1 MEITENKFV
10 FHQEP
15 AENGWWLSTVVLET
29 INCVVEKIQLFQ
41 EIEGDTFPTPV
52 GMASAAAGSLSHNH
66 ITLVWDKS
74 FTQRTTPKSRL
85 LESGVGS
92 ISSLGSS
99 GKLRLHDEG
108 KELEFHLVKKQRC
121 PPPKIECDKKVDSY
135 DVIGQPKLFVMVK
148 TTSEKNSSS
157 TPFKSPQLF
166 KPVGNVDVIANMQF
180 IKDQLIDYSNDLVRV
195 IETLQCDSRKAM
207 HERVISTAQ
216 YNGWLAASMVRLP
229 KCTKLTAYGKTA
241 LAISCKANEV
251 DFSVELSAC
260 GPQPKYKNFT
270 INRDGWEL
278 VTFAPCYWTTGFVN
292 FNDKP
297 YGYRNNTWYPIE
309 AKIVVPQQTLAHSFR
324 YDEVRYFDYLHQT
337 NPAYNKMVLDSMN
350 VLAEIVATINDHS
363 SGNFSSSHV
372 PRTNNVLIAAPDISD
387 YPKWIQ
393 NFKFY
398 FFLVIIT
405 VAVLIFLRVC
415 IACGC
420 CSLFKLN
427 RRSSKSRSHAQPA
440 SEMELRGVI
449 QRGRE

>member
-1 MEITENKFV
+1 VLFAISDARRVNFN
-10 FHQEP
+10 P
-15 AENGWWLSTVVLET
+15 AVQRVASHVNGS
-29 INCVVEKIQLFQ
+29 
-41 EIEGDTFPTPV
+41 PT
-52 GMASAAAGSLSHNH
+52 
-66 ITLVWDKS
+66 
-74 FTQRTTPKSRL
+74 
-85 LESGVGS
+85 
-92 ISSLGSS
+92 
-99 GKLRLHDEG
+99 
-108 KELEFHLVKKQRC
+108 
-121 PPPKIECDKKVDSY
+121 
-135 DVIGQPKLFVMVK
+135 
-148 TTSEKNSSS
+148 
-157 TPFKSPQLF
+157 
-166 KPVGNVDVIANMQF
+166 
-180 IKDQLIDYSNDLVRV
+180 
-195 IETLQCDSRKAM
+195 
-207 HERVISTAQ
+207 
-216 YNGWLAASMVRLP
+216 

-440 SEMELRGVI
+440 SEMARNGITGRNSTGPGVM
-449 QRGRE
+449 

>member
-1 MEITENKFV
+1 MVNVSTSDKNYS
-10 FHQEP
+10 
-15 AENGWWLSTVVLET
+15 STV
-29 INCVVEKIQLFQ
+29 
-41 EIEGDTFPTPV
+41 
-52 GMASAAAGSLSHNH
+52 
-66 ITLVWDKS
+66 
-74 FTQRTTPKSRL
+74 
-85 LESGVGS
+85 
-92 ISSLGSS
+92 
-99 GKLRLHDEG
+99 
-108 KELEFHLVKKQRC
+108 
-121 PPPKIECDKKVDSY
+121 
-135 DVIGQPKLFVMVK
+135 
-148 TTSEKNSSS
+148 
-157 TPFKSPQLF
+157 FKSPQLF

-216 YNGWLAASMVRLP
+216 YNGWLAASMVSLP
-229 KCTKLTAYGKTA
+229 KCTKHTAYGKTA

-278 VTFAPCYWTTGFVN
+278 VTFTPCYWTTGFVN

-297 YGYRNNTWYPIE
+297 YGYRNKTWYPIE

-372 PRTNNVLIAAPDISD
+372 PRKNNVLIAAPDISD
-387 YPKWIQ
+387 YPKG
-393 NFKFY
+393 
-398 FFLVIIT
+398 T
-405 VAVLIFLRVC
+405 
-415 IACGC
+415 
-420 CSLFKLN
+420 
-427 RRSSKSRSHAQPA
+427 RSHRLDSTMDQNCQFCQKDPETDKHLKIHCHLRQPLW
-440 SEMELRGVI
+440 SWLEETVRRLIVCRTNTDDIIRGHIGPTENLRIIFTLVATYI
-449 QRGRE
+449 FTTWKERSHQRIPRKEEVENL

>member
-1 MEITENKFV
+1 MRMSSLQVMLLLGLYVRGLVAFKVTVCDCSEPLQTGILQFSDEDCRSDQKKADLQPVEYTVYTESRAETKFPGFLCARWKQQKHITTSFFGQKVIVPDKVALDTSPMECWTMYESRRCNEQPMEITENKFV
-10 FHQEP
+10 FDQEP

-41 EIEGDTFPTPV
+41 EIERDTFPTPV

-74 FTQRTTPKSRL
+74 FTQRTTPRSRL
-85 LESGVGS
+85 FESGVGS

-108 KELEFHLVKKQRC
+108 KELEFHLC
-121 PPPKIECDKKVDSY
+121 
-135 DVIGQPKLFVMVK
+135 G
-148 TTSEKNSSS
+148 
-157 TPFKSPQLF
+157 
-166 KPVGNVDVIANMQF
+166 
-180 IKDQLIDYSNDLVRV
+180 
-195 IETLQCDSRKAM
+195 SRKAM

-229 KCTKLTAYGKTA
+229 KYTKLTAYGKTA

-297 YGYRNNTWYPIE
+297 YGYRNKTWYPIE
-309 AKIVVPQQTLAHSFR
+309 AKILVPQQTLAHSFR
-324 YDEVRYFDYLHQT
+324 YDEVR
-337 NPAYNKMVLDSMN
+337 
-350 VLAEIVATINDHS
+350 
-363 SGNFSSSHV
+363 
-372 PRTNNVLIAAPDISD
+372 
-387 YPKWIQ
+387 
-393 NFKFY
+393 
-398 FFLVIIT
+398 
-405 VAVLIFLRVC
+405 
-415 IACGC
+415 
-420 CSLFKLN
+420 LFKLN
-427 RRSSKSRSHAQPA
+427 CRSSKSRSHAQPA

-449 QRGRE
+449 QRGRELCNGSCRTRFILINDVMLFVLLSSAGVPNVLIECLGALWDSYGGSMSS